1 MSQSDV
7 ITGAVTSSDDRV
19 ARAAIEAFG
28 RIGGEQALA
37 ALVSALEGPRAEAAE
52 KALLAFNGRIDPMV
66 ERLLARDDAEVLVP
80 ALRLAAARRMTVAA
94 DRVFALLETSD
105 KQVRE
110 AVMLLFLM

>member
-1 MSQSDV
+1 MAGDCGAVSQSGV

-19 ARAAIEAFG
+19 ARAAIEASG

-37 ALVSALEGPRAEAAE
+37 ALVSALEGPHAEAAE

-80 ALRLAAARRMTVAA
+80 ALRLARRTPH
-94 DRVFALLETSD
+94 DRGRGPRLRTAGDF
-105 KQVRE
+105 
-110 AVMLLFLM
+110 